1 MAESRS
7 TSKSIFPKPRASK
20 QNEPHYGSKPK
31 SIKDCVLKPEDLKP
45 IRRPES
51 SWSQRQK
58 LQVLTFLYY
67 HRIPI
72 NDTVRAPTQLEASEI
87 YGVPQ
92 RTISGWVQQQNKIEG
107 SSIIRSPRALV
118 VCQWPELESRLYQ
131 LFLGRRE
138 RRQAVCAGWF
148 RIHALEVFRELFPGV
163 SYHTCY
169 TVFRF
174 SNGWFWGFI
183 GRHRI
188 SLRFI
193 TEKAPEDYRKLM
205 INWLRSNRRISQPL
219 PVAPAPSNDLEILL
233 IRAVGRYDLSN
244 ICNLDETPL
253 PLGYL
258 SGRTYSTIGSH
269 PIWVKELRSGWNT
282 SKRPASLVLCVFADG
297 VNRIPPMIIFDEEGV
312 VYTKE
317 SPKYHPGVVV
327 EFSKTGSMN
336 EALFIKYIELHL
348 IPALDGRPSLLALD
362 SGSSHNLKTQ
372 AVLDTLRHHNITS
385 ILIPAG
391 CTSFIQPL
399 DVLVNRPLKAQ
410 IRNLT
415 DDTIYDRG
423 GVEKWS
429 IGERRVMTTWSVG
442 DAWYQFCIEK
452 CELVKGVFRKV
463 GLALPVDGS
472 ADHEL
477 DIKGFSGIEIGD
489 WKRGDLDALESDL
502 RFANVNPTYDNCGLV
517 EFVAHGE

>member
-1 MAESRS
+1 MAEPRS
-7 TSKSIFPKPRASK
+7 TSKSVFHKLAASK
-20 QNEPHYGSKPK
+20 QNKPHHGSKSK
-31 SIKDCVLKPEDLKP
+31 LIEDRVLKPEDLKP
-45 IRRPES
+45 IRRPEH
-51 SWSQRQK
+51 SWSQQQK
-58 LQVLTFLYY
+58 LRVLMFLYH

-72 NDTVRAPTQLEASEI
+72 NDTVRAPTQVEASEI

-92 RTISGWVQQQNKIEG
+92 RTISGWVQRQNKIEG
-107 SSIIRSPRALV
+107 PSTIRTSV

-131 LFLGRRE
+131 LFLGCRE

-148 RIHALEVFRELFPGV
+148 RTHALEVFHELFPGA
-163 SYHTCY
+163 SYHTSH

-188 SLRFI
+188 SLRCI
-193 TEKAPEDYRKLM
+193 TEKAPDDYRKLV
-205 INWLRSNRRISQPL
+205 INWLRSNRRNSQSL
-219 PVAPAPSNDLEILL
+219 PIAPAPSNDLEISLS
-233 IRAVGRYDLSN
+233 RAVGRYDLSN
-244 ICNLDETPL
+244 ICNIDETPL

-258 SGRTYSTIGSH
+258 GGRTYSTIGSH
-269 PIWVKELRSGWNT
+269 PIWVKELRSGWDT

-297 VNRIPPMIIFDEEGV
+297 VNRIPPMIIFDGEGA

-327 EFSKTGSMN
+327 EFSKTGSMDDT
-336 EALFIKYIELHL
+336 LFIKYIELYL
-348 IPALDGRPSLLALD
+348 IPALDGRPSFLALD
-362 SGSSHNLKTQ
+362 FCSSHNLKTQ
-372 AVLDTLRHHNITS
+372 AVLDTLRHHSITS
-385 ILIPAG
+385 TLIPAG
-391 CTSFIQPL
+391 CTSLIHPL

-410 IRNLT
+410 IRSLT
-415 DDTIYDRG
+415 DEAIYNRG
-423 GVEKWS
+423 GVEEWS
-429 IGERRVMTTWSVG
+429 IGERWVMTTWSVG

-452 CELVKGVFRKV
+452 HELVKGVFRKV

-489 WKRGDLDALESDL
+489 WKRGDLDVPELDL
-502 RFANVNPTYDNCGLV
+502 RFACVNPTYDHCGLV
-517 EFVAHGE
+517 EFVAYGE